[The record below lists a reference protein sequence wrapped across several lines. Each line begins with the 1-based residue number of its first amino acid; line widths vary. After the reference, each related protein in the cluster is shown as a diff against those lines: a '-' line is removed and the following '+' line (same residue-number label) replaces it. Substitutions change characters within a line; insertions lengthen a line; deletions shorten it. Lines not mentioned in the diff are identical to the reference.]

1 MVCQWF
7 WYGEAL
13 HEHLIYM
20 ELFWMCLLLILK
32 LLTLIVLQAA
42 GLLCSVLVANIVQTG
57 LWGKFVAEVSL
68 PIILFMYQ

>member
-1 MVCQWF
+1 
-7 WYGEAL
+7 
-13 HEHLIYM
+13 
-20 ELFWMCLLLILK
+20 MCLLLILK